1 VNLPPSAETRQFTAK
16 QEQVALLLA
25 AGRSIKEAAAEGGAG
40 ERTVYRWLAEDGFRA
55 LVAGLRGRLM
65 DQAVGKLADAAS
77 EAAGELRKLL
87 GDQTAAIRL
96 RAAVAILDAAVKT
109 REHAELA
116 EQVAELEWRLAEA
129 GRDRR

>member
-1 VNLPPSAETRQFTAK
+1 VNLPPDAETRRFSAK

-25 AGRSIKEAAAEGGAG
+25 AGRTIKDAAAEGGSG
-40 ERTVYRWLAEDGFRA
+40 ERTVFRWLAEDGFRA

-77 EAAGELRKLL
+77 QAADELRELL
-87 GDQTAAIRL
+87 GDESATVRL

-116 EQVAELEWRLAEA
+116 EQVAELERRMAEK
-129 GRDRR
+129 GDRP